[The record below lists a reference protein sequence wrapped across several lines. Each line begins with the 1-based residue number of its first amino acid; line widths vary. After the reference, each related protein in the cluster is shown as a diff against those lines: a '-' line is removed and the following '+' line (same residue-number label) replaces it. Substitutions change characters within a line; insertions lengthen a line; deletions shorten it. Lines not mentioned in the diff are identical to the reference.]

1 MIQSIRRTNLATSQE
16 VWSLVNATAALS
28 RIRDTPFVV
37 EYKTA
42 RVYPRSERDQYEAM
56 YTLNAEPCMVLDVQT
71 PQGWQCLD
79 ATRKFGTLGRLLNH
93 AAAAKATVKP
103 YRPLLVNGKWRV
115 GFVAT
120 RDLKPGT
127 ELTWDYGCQPK
138 GQQWLM
144 RRASKV
150 S

>member
-1 MIQSIRRTNLATSQE
+1 LEGLLGKSKLLNMEIKSIPEKGRG
-16 VWSLVNATAALS
+16 VFVNESVPAGS
-28 RIRDTPFVV
+28 FVV

-93 AAAAKATVKP
+93 AASCQGNCKALQTST
-103 YRPLLVNGKWRV
+103 G
-115 GFVAT
+115 
-120 RDLKPGT
+120 
-127 ELTWDYGCQPK
+127 
-138 GQQWLM
+138 
-144 RRASKV
+144 
-150 S
+150 